1 MRKNMKRETKRNMK
15 GNMKKIIA
23 FGAAAVMA
31 AAFTA
36 CAPGSAA
43 TQTAKAEETTKA
55 AETAKAEETAK
66 AAETTKAAD
75 AGSAAAEEFKY
86 AEIPAVSEEWKA
98 KYDAIS
104 GGRLDEIRKKGVI
117 QIASEPY
124 FAPYEFIDSSKQGDE
139 QYCGADVQFAKF
151 IADRMGVK
159 MEYVPLEFSAVL
171 TSVVEGK
178 TDLAI
183 SGLAYTPERAEA
195 CNMSDGYYT
204 DPKEAGHGLLIRE
217 ENKDKIKGLDDLA
230 DKTIVFQ
237 AGSLQEALVDAAG
250 VKVGNI
256 KKVSSSND
264 AYMAVQEGKAD
275 AAAVYKASAK
285 LYAEAN
291 PGLTLVEG
299 FKFDVPKEMQGN
311 HVGIMKDEEALTEFV
326 NTCIAELD
334 ENGLMG
340 KWVET
345 ASAQASSLGVD

>member
-43 TQTAKAEETTKA
+43 TQTAKTGETTKSA
-55 AETAKAEETAK
+55 ETAK
-66 AAETTKAAD
+66 AAETTKTAESSAAS
-75 AGSAAAEEFKY
+75 GSAAAAEEFKY
-86 AEIPAVSEEWKA
+86 AEIPAVSAEWKA

-104 GGRLDEIRKKGVI
+104 GGRLDEIRRKGVI

-204 DPKEAGHGLLIRE
+204 DPKEAGHGLLILE

-230 DKTIVFQ
+230 DKIIVFQ
-237 AGSLQEALVDAAG
+237 AGSLQEALVDASG

-291 PGLTLVEG
+291 PGLMLVEG
-299 FKFDVPKEMQGN
+299 FQFDVPKEMQGN